1 MKQGILFLRRM
12 GYPAQKMMKKD
23 KEIRLFAVIFAVFIT
38 SIMLFAI
45 TAHAA
50 TVTTKNMPSKSV
62 CVGSSKTLAKPNVS
76 GFKWKTVNNTYY
88 TLTTAGKLTGKKV
101 GTASFSVTCKNVKY
115 VYKVTVKNRPKL
127 NCTSK
132 TIMVTEKLNLK
143 VLNVGNSRVI
153 WTYKN
158 PKVVYDGV
166 GYGPGTTIATAKCE
180 GVTMTC
186 KVTVKDY
193 NGSLAKKMAPKANAN
208 VLSAFD
214 ELGFKI
220 EYDPTADYG
229 GRFNAHDRTITL
241 RFVGDD
247 TIYHEMGH
255 FLAFVA
261 GNVDRTSDFA
271 AIYNSEKSKFT
282 GINRSY
288 ATQNASEYF
297 AESYHDYILQLTE
310 TKKKLPKTCSAISD
324 AVKKVTPARIARVKE
339 IYGPFWK

>member
-1 MKQGILFLRRM
+1 MKIREEEIQ
-12 GYPAQKMMKKD
+12 MKKN
-23 KEIRLFAVIFAVFIT
+23 KEIRLFAVIVVMFMI
-38 SIMLFAI
+38 SIIFFAI

-76 GFKWKTVNNTYY
+76 GFKWKAVNNTYY
-88 TLTTAGKLTGKKV
+88 TLTTAGKLTGKKA

-115 VYKVTVKNRPKL
+115 VYRVTVRNKPKL

-143 VLNVGNSRVI
+143 VLNAGNSTVT
-153 WTYKN
+153 WSYKN

-166 GYGPGTTIATAKCE
+166 GYGPGTTTATAKCA

-193 NGSLAKKMAPKANAN
+193 NGSLAKKMAPKANAT

-220 EYDPTADYG
+220 KYDPTVDYG
-229 GRFNAHDRTITL
+229 GRFNAHERTITL

-261 GNVDRTSDFA
+261 
-271 AIYNSEKSKFT
+271 
-282 GINRSY
+282 
-288 ATQNASEYF
+288 
-297 AESYHDYILQLTE
+297 
-310 TKKKLPKTCSAISD
+310 
-324 AVKKVTPARIARVKE
+324 
-339 IYGPFWK
+339 

>member
-1 MKQGILFLRRM
+1 MKNIMRN
-12 GYPAQKMMKKD
+12 
-23 KEIRLFAVIFAVFIT
+23 KEVKLFAVIFAVFIA
-38 SIMLFAI
+38 SMMLFA
-45 TAHAA
+45 TTTHAA
-50 TVTTKNMPSKSV
+50 TVTTKNMPSTSV
-62 CVGSSKTLAKPNVS
+62 FVRSSKTLTKPSVS
-76 GFKWKTVNNTYY
+76 GFKWKAVNNTYY
-88 TLTTAGKLTGKKV
+88 TLTTAGKLTGKKA

-115 VYKVTVKNRPKL
+115 VYRVTVRNKPKL

-143 VLNVGNSRVI
+143 VLNAGNSTVT
-153 WTYKN
+153 WSYKN

-166 GYGPGTTIATAKCE
+166 GYGPGTTTATTKCA

-220 EYDPTADYG
+220 KYDPIVDYG
-229 GRFNAHDRTITL
+229 GRFNAHERTITL

-261 GNVDRTSDFA
+261 GNVDRSSDFA

-297 AESYHDYILQLTE
+297 AESYHDYILQPTE

-324 AVKKVTPARIARVKE
+324 AVKKVTPTRVARVKE

>member
-1 MKQGILFLRRM
+1 
-12 GYPAQKMMKKD
+12 
-23 KEIRLFAVIFAVFIT
+23 
-38 SIMLFAI
+38 
-45 TAHAA
+45 
-50 TVTTKNMPSKSV
+50 
-62 CVGSSKTLAKPNVS
+62 
-76 GFKWKTVNNTYY
+76 
-88 TLTTAGKLTGKKV
+88 
-101 GTASFSVTCKNVKY
+101 
-115 VYKVTVKNRPKL
+115 
-127 NCTSK
+127 
-132 TIMVTEKLNLK
+132 MVTEKLNLK
-143 VLNVGNSRVI
+143 VLNAGNSTVT
-153 WTYKN
+153 WSYKN

-166 GYGPGTTIATAKCE
+166 GYGPGTTTATAKCA

-220 EYDPTADYG
+220 KYDPTVDYG
-229 GRFNAHDRTITL
+229 GRFNAHERTITL

-261 GNVDRTSDFA
+261 GNVDRSSDFA

-288 ATQNASEYF
+288 ATQNATEYF
-297 AESYHDYILQLTE
+297 AESYHDYILQPTE

-324 AVKKVTPARIARVKE
+324 AVKKVTPTRVARVKE